1 VAYLPIEKYG
11 AVGDLRT
18 VALIGA
24 DASLDFLCYP
34 RFDSPS
40 VFQALLDDEKG
51 GYFAIT
57 PLADEP
63 THYQWYLPDSNVLL
77 TRFLVEEGVAEVS
90 DLMPLETATGTPEIV
105 RRAMTVRGE
114 MRYRVVCAPR
124 FDHGRSRH
132 RAVMTDDGV
141 VFTPETKDQP
151 ALRLRAQVPLRVRNG
166 DATAE
171 FTLRAG
177 QAAAFMLGAAE
188 PHDAPPADL
197 GRYVSQSFKDALNFW
212 RRWVA
217 RSTYRGRW
225 RETVNRS
232 ALVLKMLTSRQF
244 GSMVAAPTFGL
255 PEVVG
260 GERNW
265 DYRFTWIRDASFTVH
280 ALLRLGYTDEAAHF
294 MRWFRDRAG
303 DANPDGSLQPVY
315 GIDGRRD
322 LGEEQLTNLEGYMA
336 SIPVRIGNGAY
347 RQLQLDMYGE
357 LLDCVYLYDRDGTP
371 ISSELWEDLAR
382 LIDWVCDNWQRPDDG
397 IWEVRGGPQEFCLS
411 RTMCWVAVDRAMR
424 IARNRSYPAPV
435 ERWHAVRDEIYRS
448 IFRDFWDPERRAFVQ
463 HKGAM
468 AMGAGNLLMPLTGFI
483 SPVDPRWLSTLQAIR
498 DDLVDDSL
506 VYRYKTEQAP
516 DGLRG
521 KEGTFN
527 VCSFWYVEALARS
540 GDLEQARLLFEK
552 ILGYASDLGLYSE
565 QLSPRGEQLGNFPLA
580 LTHIGLISAAYELNR
595 RLEAA
600 GQGS

>member
-1 VAYLPIEKYG
+1 VAYLPIDKYG
-11 AVGDLRT
+11 VVGDLRT
-18 VALIGA
+18 VALVGA
-24 DASLDFLCYP
+24 NASLDFLCYP
-34 RFDSPS
+34 RLDSPS

-57 PLADEP
+57 PLADDP

-77 TRFLVEEGVAEVS
+77 TRFLAEQGVAEVS
-90 DLMPLETATGTPEIV
+90 DVMPLETPTGAPQII

-132 RAVMTDDGV
+132 RAVLTDDGV
-141 VFTPETKDQP
+141 VFTPEANHQP
-151 ALRLRAQVPLRVRNG
+151 ALRLRSQVPLRIRNG
-166 DATAE
+166 DAAAE

-177 QAAAFMLGAAE
+177 QAAAFVLGAAE
-188 PHDAPPADL
+188 RGDAPPGDL
-197 GRYVSQSFKDALNFW
+197 GRYVSQSFKDTLNFW

-232 ALVLKMLTSRQF
+232 ALVLKMLTSREF
-244 GSMVAAPTFGL
+244 GSIAAAPTFGL

-265 DYRFTWIRDASFTVH
+265 DYRYTWIRDASFTVY

-294 MRWFRDRAG
+294 MRWFRERAG

-322 LGEEQLTNLEGYMA
+322 LAEEHLTNLEGYMG
-336 SIPVRIGNGAY
+336 SRPVRIGNGAY

-357 LLDCVYLYDRDGTP
+357 FMDCVYLYDRYGTA
-371 ISSELWEDLAR
+371 ISSELWEDLTR
-382 LIDWVCDNWQRPDDG
+382 LVDWVCDNWQRPDDG
-397 IWEVRGGPQEFCLS
+397 IWEVRGGPQEFCVS
-411 RTMCWVAVDRAMR
+411 RTMCWVAIDRGLR
-424 IARNRSYPAPV
+424 IAQNRSYPAPV
-435 ERWHAVRDEIYRS
+435 ERWHAVRDDVYRS
-448 IFRDFWDPERRAFVQ
+448 VFRDFWDSKRRAFVQ
-463 HKGAM
+463 HKGAA
-468 AMGAGNLLMPLTGFI
+468 AMGAANLLMPLFRFI
-483 SPVDPRWLSTLQAIR
+483 SPVDPRWLSTLTAIR
-498 DDLVDDSL
+498 EDLIDDSL

-527 VCSFWYVEALARS
+527 VCSFWYAEALARS

-552 ILGYASDLGLYSE
+552 ILGYANELALYSE

-600 GQGS
+600 GQGT